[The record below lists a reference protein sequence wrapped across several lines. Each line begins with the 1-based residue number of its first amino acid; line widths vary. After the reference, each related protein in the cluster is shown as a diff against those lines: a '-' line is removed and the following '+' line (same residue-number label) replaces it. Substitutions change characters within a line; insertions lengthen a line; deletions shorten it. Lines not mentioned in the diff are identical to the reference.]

1 MSALDAGPRLRWA
14 GDGAIVVEYGDVISS
29 ELAGRAQ
36 AAAAA
41 LEGAGLP
48 WLVEAVP
55 TYRSALAVIRP
66 GEVAPAEAVAA
77 ISRVVSA
84 TGPAASTAAAG
95 RLVEIPVTYGGEY
108 GPDLD
113 DVAAHAGLSREEV
126 IAIHTAP
133 TYEVQMIGFML
144 GFPYLAG
151 MDPRIAAPRLAT
163 PRTAI
168 AAGSVGIAGS
178 QTGVYPL
185 VSPGGWRII
194 GRTALVL
201 ANPSADPPCLLRA
214 GDTVRFVQVK
224 AGDDAR

>member
-1 MSALDAGPRLRWA
+1 MAHAV
-14 GDGAIVVEYGDVISS
+14 GAE
-29 ELAGRAQ
+29 R
-36 AAAAA
+36 
-41 LEGAGLP
+41 
-48 WLVEAVP
+48 
-55 TYRSALAVIRP
+55 
-66 GEVAPAEAVAA
+66 
-77 ISRVVSA
+77 
-84 TGPAASTAAAG
+84 
-95 RLVEIPVTYGGEY
+95 
-108 GPDLD
+108 LD

-178 QTGVYPL
+178 QTGVSPL